1 MCQKVEASAV
11 IASLSWKLK
20 SGFVMALEE
29 ESRMHAAPARI
40 VKVKL
45 EILESSIE
53 RKQRIRPLEL
63 LPITASSGFD

>member
-1 MCQKVEASAV
+1 
-11 IASLSWKLK
+11 
-20 SGFVMALEE
+20 MALEE